1 MNSRSRAYGL
11 RDFFYNRMSLS
22 AAVPSERNEAEP
34 QGVPMMDEAQIPMF
48 VDDLN
53 EAIRATVNA
62 LGGMK
67 AVGADLKPEKSAVDA
82 GKWLADCLNT
92 SKRDR
97 LDPDQ
102 LAFIRRRARAAGC
115 HILAAFEAQDA
126 GYAPPQ
132 PIAPEDEAA
141 QLQREF
147 IASVKALQDIQNK
160 LARNGLRS
168 AA

>member
-1 MNSRSRAYGL
+1 MT
-11 RDFFYNRMSLS
+11 
-22 AAVPSERNEAEP
+22 EEK
-34 QGVPMMDEAQIPMF
+34 QIPMF

-53 EAIRATVNA
+53 DAIRAAINA

-67 AVGADLKPEKSAVDA
+67 SVGVALRPEKSAVDA
-82 GKWLADCLNT
+82 GKWLADCLNP

-102 LAFIRRRARAAGC
+102 LAYIRRKARVAGC
-115 HILAAFEAQDA
+115 HILASFEMQDA
-126 GYAPPQ
+126 GYAPPL

-147 IASVKALQDIQNK
+147 IASVKALEAIQNR
-160 LARNGLRS
+160 LARNVTMR
-168 AA
+168 AIA

>member
-1 MNSRSRAYGL
+1 
-11 RDFFYNRMSLS
+11 
-22 AAVPSERNEAEP
+22 
-34 QGVPMMDEAQIPMF
+34 MF

-67 AVGADLKPEKSAVDA
+67 AVGVELKPEKSAVDA
-82 GKWLADCLNT
+82 GKWLADCLN
-92 SKRDR
+92 SAKRDH

-102 LAFIRRRARAAGC
+102 LAFIRRKARAAGC
-115 HILAAFEAQDA
+115 HILAAFELQDA

-147 IASVKALQDIQNK
+147 IASVKSLEALQ
-160 LARNGLRS
+160 ARLTRNATMR
-168 AA
+168 AIA

>member
-1 MNSRSRAYGL
+1 MQN
-11 RDFFYNRMSLS
+11 
-22 AAVPSERNEAEP
+22 
-34 QGVPMMDEAQIPMF
+34 EAQIPMF

-67 AVGADLKPEKSAVDA
+67 VVGVELKPEKSAVDA

-102 LAFIRRRARAAGC
+102 LAYIRRKARSAGC
-115 HILAAFEAQDA
+115 HILASYEMRDA
-126 GYAPPQ
+126 GYARPV

-141 QLQREF
+141 ELQRKF
-147 IASVKALQDIQNK
+147 IAGVKALETLQK
-160 LARNGLRS
+160 EMVRNMSVRS
-168 AA
+168 VA

>member
-1 MNSRSRAYGL
+1 MK
-11 RDFFYNRMSLS
+11 
-22 AAVPSERNEAEP
+22 
-34 QGVPMMDEAQIPMF
+34 DEGQIPMF

-67 AVGADLKPEKSAVDA
+67 AVGVELKPEKSAVDA
-82 GKWLADCLNT
+82 GKWLADCLNHA
-92 SKRDR
+92 KRDR

-102 LAFIRRRARAAGC
+102 LAYIRRKARATGC

-147 IASVKALQDIQNK
+147 IASVKALESIQLK
-160 LARNGLRS
+160 LARNGMR
-168 AA
+168 AAA

>member
-1 MNSRSRAYGL
+1 MNH
-11 RDFFYNRMSLS
+11 
-22 AAVPSERNEAEP
+22 
-34 QGVPMMDEAQIPMF
+34 EAQIPMF
-48 VDDLN
+48 VDDLSD
-53 EAIRATVNA
+53 AIRATVNA

-67 AVGADLKPEKSAVDA
+67 AVGVELRPEKSAVDA

-92 SKRDR
+92 AKRDR

-102 LAFIRRRARAAGC
+102 MAFIRRKARSAGV

-126 GYAPPQ
+126 GYAPPI
-132 PIAPEDEAA
+132 PIALEDEAA

-147 IASVKALQDIQNK
+147 IASVKALECIQNK
-160 LARNGLRS
+160 MVRNGMRS